1 MPIKLICVSH
11 TPLLDFASPP
21 PAIEASA
28 RATFQKL
35 ADQVKAYD
43 PTLIISFGPD
53 HFNGFFYDL
62 MPAFCVG
69 VRAQAAGDW
78 NGFVAQR
85 FEMQSAPN

>member
-21 PAIEASA
+21 AEIEAAA

-35 ADQVKAYD
+35 AEQVKAYD
-43 PTLIISFGPD
+43 PTLIVVFGPD

-62 MPAFCVG
+62 MPSSVSVCVQG
-69 VRAQAAGDW
+69 LRVTGTTDLRH
-78 NGFVAQR
+78 
-85 FEMQSAPN
+85 